1 MLLDGWLG
9 VDEAKMLN
17 VSSDHNW
24 FEIVER
30 KILLVAPSKE
40 VRQCSIARFS
50 RISIPN
56 IRGKE
61 LVKPFCS
68 FGSSSLDQN
77 RSDGTQGL
85 RNFSRNRLF
94 FGPDELF

>member
-1 MLLDGWLG
+1 MLLDGRLG
-9 VDEAKMLN
+9 VHGSKMLN
-17 VSSDHNW
+17 VSGNHNW

-40 VRQCSIARFS
+40 VRQCSIVRFS

-61 LVKPFCS
+61 LVKPLCS
-68 FGSSSLDQN
+68 FGSSSLNQN
-77 RSDGTQGL
+77 RS
-85 RNFSRNRLF
+85 N
-94 FGPDELF
+94 